1 MREGP
6 ASLGPTGE
14 ERAGDALVHL
24 QHAALEFIAAARV
37 LLDVAEEAVREPAG
51 LAGMVS
57 ETLGGLFGAV
67 AHQAPPG
74 SKSGGDGADGSR
86 SSRSGSTVEHIRIT

>member
-1 MREGP
+1 MPEGP
-6 ASLGPTGE
+6 ASVGATGE

-51 LAGMVS
+51 LAAMVS
-57 ETLGGLFGAV
+57 ETLGALFGAV
-67 AHQAPPG
+67 GYQAQPG
-74 SKSGGDGADGSR
+74 SKRGGEGPDGSR
-86 SSRSGSTVEHIRIT
+86 SSRPGSTVEHIRIT